1 MPSPR
6 QARGVSFHTYQTHHL
21 PFWSLCLLVLVSK
34 YGDQFHISPQKLP
47 SCRPTKRHP
56 WEKSQVGLSV
66 GRVPCMSDA
75 WGLLHMYKMTSKYSW
90 YDGLICGDAQSVLW
104 LRKRLTGCREGWP
117 LPWAVP
123 WDTNAQLEVE
133 V

>member
-1 MPSPR
+1 
-6 QARGVSFHTYQTHHL
+6 
-21 PFWSLCLLVLVSK
+21 
-34 YGDQFHISPQKLP
+34 
-47 SCRPTKRHP
+47 
-56 WEKSQVGLSV
+56 
-66 GRVPCMSDA
+66 MSDA
-75 WGLLHMYKMTSKYSW
+75 WGLLHKYKVTSKYSW